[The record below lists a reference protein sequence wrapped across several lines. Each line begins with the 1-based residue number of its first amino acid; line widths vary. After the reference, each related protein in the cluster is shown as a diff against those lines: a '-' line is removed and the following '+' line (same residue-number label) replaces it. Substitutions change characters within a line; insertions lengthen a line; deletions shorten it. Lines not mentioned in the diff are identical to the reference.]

1 MIPCLKDN
9 KVCSNTN
16 KICKECVFDECKKV
30 IKMDEEIQKYEDLE
44 KLDKLNKELPEQ
56 CRNCS
61 FLEVIN
67 LDKKIVYCPYM
78 IKDKCLIEG
87 DINVKR
93 EENR

>member
-1 MIPCLKDN
+1 MILCLKDN

-16 KICKECVFDECKKV
+16 RRCKECVLDECKEV
-30 IKMDEEIQKYEDLE
+30 IKMIEEEQKYEYLD
-44 KLDKLNKELPEQ
+44 KLAKLNKELPEQ

-78 IKDKCLIEG
+78 IKDRCLI
-87 DINVKR
+87 N
-93 EENR
+93 

>member
-16 KICKECVFDECKKV
+16 KRCKECVLDECRKV
-30 IKMDEEIQKYEDLE
+30 INMIEEEQKYEDLD

-56 CRNCS
+56 CKNCS

-67 LDKKIVYCPYM
+67 LNEKIVYCPYM
-78 IKDKCLIEG
+78 IKNKCI
-87 DINVKR
+87 IK
-93 EENR
+93 